1 MVTPAEL
8 GERIRDRR
16 KAQGLTQKE
25 LADRLHVTDKAI
37 SRWERGVGYPELSM
51 IEALC
56 DALGTDL
63 ATLLSSN
70 ESSSRQPDQSDD
82 QKNENPNPM
91 QAISDEYQAM
101 RETYQ
106 KKIAKQRKLLAAVLL
121 FVIAAGILCLCPWP
135 RRVHR
140 TLNGR
145 WFAPEAS
152 FPVTMEIQGWHLN
165 YLIRPDDRFAGTI
178 QFRTEEGR
186 KYFPD
191 TWKVQFSGR
200 QTAYGYGTASNV
212 IFPLDEASDSL
223 LVLSASYALAESN
236 GFVKQ
241 GEYESLQACFSSD
254 FAKCALK
261 DFHYPGYFLAAED
274 PDIDLE
280 KMLKNWNIFL
290 K

>member
-1 MVTPAEL
+1 
-8 GERIRDRR
+8 
-16 KAQGLTQKE
+16 
-25 LADRLHVTDKAI
+25 
-37 SRWERGVGYPELSM
+37 
-51 IEALC
+51 
-56 DALGTDL
+56 
-63 ATLLSSN
+63 
-70 ESSSRQPDQSDD
+70 
-82 QKNENPNPM
+82 
-91 QAISDEYQAM
+91 
-101 RETYQ
+101 
-106 KKIAKQRKLLAAVLL
+106 
-121 FVIAAGILCLCPWP
+121 
-135 RRVHR
+135 
-140 TLNGR
+140 
-145 WFAPEAS
+145 
-152 FPVTMEIQGWHLN
+152 MEIQGWHLN

-212 IFPLDEASDSL
+212 IYPLDEASDSR

-241 GEYESLQACFSSD
+241 GEYESLQAFFSSD